1 VVGLVGLVVFGL
13 VGLVGLVVFGLVG
26 FGVVG
31 LVGLVGLV
39 AFGVVALV
47 GLVVFGFVGFLLGL
61 VCFNVVTGFVGIH
74 VGWVDKSSEISS
86 NIYIQCPNSTIIFL
100 LLHTIFA

>member
-1 VVGLVGLVVFGL
+1 VVGFGVVGFGVGLGVVGLVGLVGLVVFGL
-13 VGLVGLVVFGLVG
+13 VGLVG
-26 FGVVG
+26 FGV
-31 LVGLVGLV
+31 VGLV

-47 GLVVFGFVGFLLGL
+47 GLVVFGLLGL

-86 NIYIQCPNSTIIFL
+86 NIYIQCQNSTIFFFTPDF
-100 LLHTIFA
+100 HQES